1 MSRKITWI
9 SAAMMAL
16 MFVVAG
22 TTMAAARTGAW
33 VDEVVFVMEEDQ
45 NKAVA
50 RIESGEFDIYTLG
63 VSQADLFKKIK
74 ASPKLDYEV
83 SFGSY
88 NELTFNPAGPVFTG
102 TGKLNPFAIPAIR
115 EAVNW
120 LIDRDYLTKEVLGRC
135 PPVQGSR
142 APRPRAPDPQP
153 RRCRSRIASQSEW
166 HRRARGAA

>member
-1 MSRKITWI
+1 MSRKITRI

-16 MFVVAG
+16 MFVLAG

-120 LIDRDYLTKEVLGRC
+120 LAGLLTASLLLAAGAWLLFLRRDIRVSGERSWKLPGLRERT
-135 PPVQGSR
+135 R
-142 APRPRAPDPQP
+142 A
-153 RRCRSRIASQSEW
+153 
-166 HRRARGAA
+166 